1 MTENGS
7 GSSNTGNSKKPLDW
21 PTLVLILVT
30 GGGNFLAG
38 QQGKNALSY
47 EQQEA
52 IAKIRDLHAEL
63 ETSQNRQLKVLE
75 NQQRILEN
83 DAVLLKELHDMVQQI
98 HRANE
103 QRGP

>member
-1 MTENGS
+1 MTGE
-7 GSSNTGNSKKPLDW
+7 SSESSSTGNGKKPLDW

-52 IAKIRDLHAEL
+52 MAKIRDLHAEL
-63 ETSQNRQLKVLE
+63 NTSQSRQLKMLE
-75 NQQRILEN
+75 NQERILEN
-83 DAVLLKELHDMVQQI
+83 DTVLLKELHDTVQQMR
-98 HRANE
+98 RA
-103 QRGP
+103 GSP